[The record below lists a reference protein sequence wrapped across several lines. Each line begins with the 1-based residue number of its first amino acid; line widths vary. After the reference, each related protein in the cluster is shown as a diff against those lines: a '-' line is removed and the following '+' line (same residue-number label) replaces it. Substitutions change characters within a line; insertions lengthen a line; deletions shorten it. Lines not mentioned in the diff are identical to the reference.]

1 MIDRRKRNK
10 KLYEVNPVEN
20 IKRSTPCKLQ
30 YHMQTNRILSNQRK
44 VTLTGNILSLSQIK
58 QEYHI
63 NLIRGK
69 THSQENQKE
78 DLEY

>member
-30 YHMQTNRILSNQRK
+30 YHMQSNRILSNQRK

-69 THSQENQKE
+69 TQSRKSEGGP
-78 DLEY
+78 